1 MYPQTVVIGNPAR
14 IKYSRSEYDRKKS
27 DGKKNKQAIHI
38 KGIALRFNNIQL
50 VNNKYS
56 NIIISNAYFIRVL
69 LQK

>member
-1 MYPQTVVIGNPAR
+1 MIERNQ
-14 IKYSRSEYDRKKS
+14 S
-27 DGKKNKQAIHI
+27 GKKNKQAIHI
-38 KGIALRFNNIQL
+38 KGIALRCNNIQL